1 MVVQEKP
8 GCFGLPIAVSAN
20 SASCQSCL
28 NKVSCLF
35 EADTFLGQLSESA
48 TVKRERLILSLTQTA
63 LAGTPRTGEATRAPM
78 LVAESSRGR
87 RTIPLTQAQ
96 ADAFAVYPDRIRSS
110 LIKLSREGWFKFA
123 RSELLAG
130 RNPANKG
137 WKKVFCDSLLSGGI
151 TRTDL
156 TQAVA
161 SGCGIK
167 PTAARMQVSV
177 GVSIFTVG
185 KVAVEKFGKLVLDP
199 NLSD

>member
-1 MVVQEKP
+1 MKQEKP

-20 SASCQSCL
+20 SASCQSCSS
-28 NKVSCLF
+28 KVSCLF
-35 EADTFLGQLSESA
+35 EADTFLSQLSESV

-63 LAGTPRTGEATRAPM
+63 LAGTPRSTGNTCAPT

-87 RTIPLTQAQ
+87 RTIQLTQAQ
-96 ADAFAVYPDRIRSS
+96 ADAFAVYPERIKSS
-110 LIKLSREGWFKFA
+110 LVKLSREGWFKFA
-123 RSELLAG
+123 RSELHAG

-156 TQAVA
+156 TEAVA
-161 SGCGIK
+161 SRCGIK
-167 PTAARMQVSV
+167 QAAARMQVSV
-177 GVSIFTVG
+177 GISIFTVG
-185 KVAVEKFGKLVLDP
+185 KVAVEKFGKLILDP